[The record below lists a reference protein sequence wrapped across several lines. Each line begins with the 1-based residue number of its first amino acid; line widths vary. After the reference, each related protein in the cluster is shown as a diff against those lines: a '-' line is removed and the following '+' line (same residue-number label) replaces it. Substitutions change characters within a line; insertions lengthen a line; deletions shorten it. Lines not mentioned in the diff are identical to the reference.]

1 MSDCLS
7 NKLNPDLGTIFL
19 KLMAFSLPTNI
30 FDHSKAVPDVIRA
43 GIPIYMSN
51 GTASVLT
58 GSQPPCAAF
67 CDFTGVVYMG
77 DWTIKPFPVEH
88 DAIEPI
94 GFLIFHNVTHEK
106 IVYMTDTGF
115 TKYVPFRPTNLIIE
129 CSYCEDILER
139 NRFTMGERY
148 LRMKQHHFG
157 LNRVKTFLQALD
169 RSELKTIVLVHLS
182 VTNSDAARMIRE
194 IQDVTGR
201 IQAVFIAEP
210 NTTINLSEGNYE
222 YK

>member
-1 MSDCLS
+1 
-7 NKLNPDLGTIFL
+7 
-19 KLMAFSLPTNI
+19 
-30 FDHSKAVPDVIRA
+30 
-43 GIPIYMSN
+43 MSN

-115 TKYVPFRPTNLIIE
+115 TKYVPVKPTQLIIE

-157 LNRVKTFLQALD
+157 LNRTKQFLEAVD
-169 RSELKTIVLVHLS
+169 RSTLASVVLVHLS
-182 VTNSDAARMIRE
+182 ATNSDSLRMKRE
-194 IQDVTGR
+194 VGEIVGNK
-201 IQAVFIAEP
+201 VGVYIAEP
-210 NTTINLSEGNYE
+210 QLDIDLSAG
-222 YK
+222 KIL